1 MALQQ
6 DLIVDQGTLF
16 EWDFLLRTDQRLI
29 FDLTGYQV
37 RGEVRKDYNSGTVLL
52 TPTFAVSQ
60 ALGKITMRIAPVQT
74 SVLLFAGEET
84 EAVYDVEIY
93 NDTTG
98 DVKRIVAGTMT
109 ITREVTREV
118 V

>member
-16 EWDFLLRTDQRLI
+16 EWDYLLRTDQRLI
-29 FDLTGYQV
+29 FDLTDYQV
-37 RGEVRKDYNSGTVLL
+37 RGQVRKDYNSGTVLL
-52 TPTFAVSQ
+52 TPSFVVSQ
-60 ALGKITMRIAPVQT
+60 ALGKITMKIEPTQT
-74 SVLLFAGEET
+74 SPLTFTGEEL
-84 EAVYDVEIY
+84 ECVYDVEIY
-93 NDTTG
+93 NETTG
-98 DVKRIVAGTMT
+98 DVKRIVAGAMT